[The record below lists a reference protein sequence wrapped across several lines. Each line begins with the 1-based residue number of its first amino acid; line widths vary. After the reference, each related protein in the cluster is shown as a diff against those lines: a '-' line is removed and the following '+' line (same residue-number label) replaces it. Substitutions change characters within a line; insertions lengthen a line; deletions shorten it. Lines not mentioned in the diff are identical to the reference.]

1 MVGIRAGF
9 GHYSDPYRQQP
20 GGWVGAPSRPMPQCL
35 MRAITPVDGRPAVVE
50 MPVPK
55 PGPAEVRIR
64 VAAAGVNRA
73 DLLQTSA
80 HYRLPEGFTEVLG
93 LECAG
98 TVDAVG
104 AGVDASLVGRPVS
117 ALLDGGGYAE
127 FAVAPVTQIRILPDD
142 ADLTV
147 SGARPEALCTAWYNL
162 VQLAGLQRGER
173 VLIHGGSGGVGHIA
187 VQLGRLLGAT
197 VLTTVGSDAKAAR
210 AVELGAHHAIRYDGD
225 VPAAVADLTG
235 GKGVDVILDLLGAGG
250 LAGNISMLATGGRL
264 AIIGLQRGRKG
275 EIDLSEM
282 LYRKLTVMGSTL
294 RARTAAEKSA
304 IVSGAT
310 EFSDRVTTVVHA
322 AVPFEEPERAHAI
335 MNEDATFG
343 KVVLTFS

>member
-1 MVGIRAGF
+1 
-9 GHYSDPYRQQP
+9 
-20 GGWVGAPSRPMPQCL
+20 
-35 MRAITPVDGRPAVVE
+35 MRAIKPVDGRPAVVDL
-50 MPVPK
+50 PLPT
-55 PGPAEVRIR
+55 PGPAEIRIR

-80 HYRLPEGFTEVLG
+80 HYQLPAGFTEVLG

-104 AGVDASLVGRPVS
+104 TGVDASLVGRPVA

-127 FAVAPVTQIRILPDD
+127 YAIAPITQVRILPDG
-142 ADLTV
+142 ADLTIA
-147 SGARPEALCTAWYNL
+147 GGRPEALSTAWYNL

-187 VQLGRLLGAT
+187 VQLARLLGAT

-210 AVELGAHHAIRYDGD
+210 VRELGAHEAIRYDGD

-250 LAGNISMLATGGRL
+250 LANNLKMLSTGGRL
-264 AIIGLQRGRKG
+264 AIIGLQRGRRG
-275 EIDLSEM
+275 EIDLSEL
-282 LYRKLTVMGSTL
+282 LYRRLTVMGSTL
-294 RARTAAEKSA
+294 RARTAAEKAA

-310 EFSDRVTTVVHA
+310 EYADRVTTVVHA
-322 AVPFEEPERAHAI
+322 TVPFDDAARAHAI

-343 KVVLTFS
+343 KVVLTLPE